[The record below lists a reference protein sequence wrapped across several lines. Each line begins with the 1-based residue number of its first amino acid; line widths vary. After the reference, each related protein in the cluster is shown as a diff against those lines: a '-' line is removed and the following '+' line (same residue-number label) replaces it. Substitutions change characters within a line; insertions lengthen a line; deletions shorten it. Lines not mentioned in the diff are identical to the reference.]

1 MASERRSLAEWLPAL
16 LQTADPLFPT
26 GAYAH
31 SFGLEELVRLGRVTN
46 EAGLAQFLMTQMLPQ
61 LQRLELPY
69 LRFGIEAAHSVEDLS
84 ALDHEIHAWKLA
96 AEARSSS
103 CQIGTRRLAALQTTS
118 SDQRL
123 LAYSAAVKSGKANG
137 HHLCACSIQ
146 ALIQGTPTEAALFVY
161 GYQSFAGACTAALK
175 LIRIGQ
181 DASQR
186 VLSKALKLLPDAVTH
201 SLAVQ
206 RENAGCFSPLL
217 EIATM
222 RHAFANERLFIS

>member
-1 MASERRSLAEWLPAL
+1 MVSECHSLADWLPAL

-31 SFGLEELVRLGRVTN
+31 SFGLEEMVRLGRVTN
-46 EAGLAQFLMTQMLPQ
+46 EAELTQFSTTHLLPQ

-69 LRFGIEAAHSVEDLS
+69 LRFGIDAAHCVEDLS
-84 ALDHEIHAWKLA
+84 AIDHEIHAWKLA

-118 SDQRL
+118 SDPRL
-123 LAYSAAVKSGKANG
+123 LAYSAAVRSGKANG

-161 GYQSFAGACTAALK
+161 GYQSLAGACTAALK
-175 LIRIGQ
+175 LVRIGQ
-181 DASQR
+181 DACQR
-186 VLSKALKLLPDAVTH
+186 VLSKALTMLPDTVAQ
-201 SLAVQ
+201 SLSVH
-206 RENAGCFSPLL
+206 REDAGCFSPLL